1 MFATTNPLSKF
12 PEQRSKTQQP
22 NLSFMFFKGE
32 GQRMGTGEQREVQST
47 EDSRMEGGKNNIQR
61 W

>member
-47 EDSRMEGGKNNIQR
+47 EDSGMEGG
-61 W
+61 